1 MAAIERLDCR
11 TGDYIAGYRIE
22 SVLGEGSFGTVFRVK
37 DANGREYAL
46 KLLKLWAIPP
56 NIRQSLLARFD
67 MEFETGQIR
76 SDYLVHSIEHGFHRD
91 VPYIVME
98 YCAGGNLL
106 KLMGKTENADM
117 TQIARDILCG
127 LRDLHRSGK
136 VHRDLKPENV
146 LFKTDGTAALTDFG
160 IAGDRNKRL
169 TEMRTWGSPGQIFGT
184 YGFMPP
190 EQVAADR
197 EATVL
202 PTTDIF
208 SFGVVMY
215 LTLTGRLPFGNL
227 GNDSDLVEYI
237 RRGREG
243 IWDSSALQRAPC
255 GQTFLPLISACLKP
269 NFRQRLQTAD
279 EALAMLPAV
288 SFANQKKTID
298 AGDFQREIRKGLLLR
313 VMQGEEYGKTYKLND
328 LLRGQGR
335 VLTVGRFD
343 GGDTANS
350 LQIVENQS
358 RYISRR
364 HCTLELDFASHSWFI
379 RDGQWDKNADDGWR
393 RSLNGT
399 FVNSVEAPKN
409 GISIAVGDI
418 ISVGDVKLRVEGY

>member
-1 MAAIERLDCR
+1 MAAIERLDFS
-11 TGDYIAGYRIE
+11 TGDYIAKYCVE
-22 SVLGEGSFGTVFRVK
+22 SLLGEGSFGTVFRVK
-37 DANGREYAL
+37 DADGREYAL

-76 SDYLVHSIEHGFHRD
+76 SDYLVHSLEHGFHHD

-98 YCAGGNLL
+98 YCSGGNLL
-106 KLMGKTENADM
+106 KLMGQAENADM

-146 LFKTDGTAALTDFG
+146 LFKTNGTAALTDFG

-243 IWDSSALQRAPC
+243 RWDVQPLQHAPH
-255 GQTFLPLISACLKP
+255 GQTFFPLIAACLRP
-269 NFRQRLQTAD
+269 DFRKRLQTAD
-279 EALAMLPAV
+279 DALAMLPETGTKRWAKPE
-288 SFANQKKTID
+288 SD
-298 AGDFQREIRKGLLLR
+298 ADFQRETVNGLLLR
-313 VMQGEEYGKTYKLND
+313 IMQGEEHGKTYRLND
-328 LLRGQGR
+328 LLKAPNRI
-335 VLTVGRFD
+335 LTMGRFD
-343 GGDTANS
+343 GGYTENS
-350 LQIVENQS
+350 VQIVERES
-358 RYISRR
+358 PYISRR
-364 HCTLELDFASHSWFI
+364 HCTLELDSASRSWFI

-399 FVNSVEAPKN
+399 FVNSTEVLPDGVEIAP
-409 GISIAVGDI
+409 GDI